1 MLYMQLFCE
10 ENGMELKHLYLCNAF
25 RSRTIREL
33 RKHDV
38 TSRTELNGFAPTE
51 LYIVARKVKNRTGT
65 LVLQQGDYEEKW
77 SGNAEESTFVNRLK
91 EILPWETQ
99 CELKH
104 YGLIW
109 QSRKIL
115 RKIKL

>member
-1 MLYMQLFCE
+1 MQLFCE
-10 ENGMELKHLYLCNAF
+10 ENGMELKHLYLGNAF

-51 LYIVARKVKNRTGT
+51 LNIVARKVRNRTGT

-99 CELKH
+99 CVLKH

>member
-51 LYIVARKVKNRTGT
+51 LYIVARKVKNRTGA

-77 SGNAEESTFVNRLK
+77 SGNAE
-91 EILPWETQ
+91 
-99 CELKH
+99 
-104 YGLIW
+104 
-109 QSRKIL
+109 
-115 RKIKL
+115 

>member
-10 ENGMELKHLYLCNAF
+10 ENGLELTHLYLCKAF
-25 RSRTIREL
+25 RWRTVGEVRE
-33 RKHDV
+33 HGV
-38 TSRTELNGFAPTE
+38 TRRRELNGVAPTE
-51 LYIVARKVKNRTGT
+51 VNMVARKVNDRTGT
-65 LVLQQGDYEEKW
+65 LVLQQAEYEEKW

-99 CELKH
+99 CVLKH